1 MRDFLVVQWQKL
13 PTPSEGGSVSI
24 PGQEARS
31 HVLQLKNWHAHW
43 RSKIR
48 VLKLRPSAVK
58 ETNAGNEREA
68 HGGKWVNNNLLKDKT
83 EAGIIY

>member
-31 HVLQLKNWHAHW
+31 HVLQLKNWHAH
-43 RSKIR
+43 
-48 VLKLRPSAVK
+48 
-58 ETNAGNEREA
+58 
-68 HGGKWVNNNLLKDKT
+68 
-83 EAGIIY
+83 